1 MLLKKIA
8 CLSSLQKLFVK
19 HKSLNKTSKVKND
32 NITQMFFHIMK
43 IGFGEKFH
51 LENKDRDR
59 AKISTIFPG
68 QRACM
73 CCCFN
78 LDLTVQGSP

>member
-1 MLLKKIA
+1 
-8 CLSSLQKLFVK
+8 
-19 HKSLNKTSKVKND
+19 
-32 NITQMFFHIMK
+32 MFFHIMK
-43 IGFGEKFH
+43 IGFGEKFS

-68 QRACM
+68 QRAGM

-78 LDLTVQGSP
+78 LDLKVQGFP